1 MVTKTGVP
9 KALKVISEGIPDYL
23 TRRPQFVGWAAEL
36 KPDGRLDKV
45 PMIAGT
51 NRRASTT
58 DLLTWRSFKEACG
71 AYEAGKHDGIGFVFC
86 SADPF
91 VGIDFDDCRNPET
104 GEVDP
109 RVLEYVEK
117 FDERYVEVSVSGTGV
132 HLITCGKIKGGTKKG
147 NRELYDQ
154 DRFFALTGVVLN
166 A

>member
-1 MVTKTGVP
+1 MVTKTEAP

-23 TRRPQFVGWAAEL
+23 TRRPQFVGWKAEP
-36 KPDGRLDKV
+36 KPDGRLDKI

-91 VGIDFDDCRNPET
+91 VGIDLDDCRGPKSGKITPWAQSIIN
-104 GEVDP
+104 
-109 RVLEYVEK
+109 RVQEGYIEA
-117 FDERYVEVSVSGTGV
+117 SPSGTGV
-132 HLITCGKIKGGTKKG
+132 HIIVEGRVRDGGMRKGPIEMYS
-147 NRELYDQ
+147 RE
-154 DRFFALTGVVLN
+154 RFFTITGEIL
-166 A
+166 